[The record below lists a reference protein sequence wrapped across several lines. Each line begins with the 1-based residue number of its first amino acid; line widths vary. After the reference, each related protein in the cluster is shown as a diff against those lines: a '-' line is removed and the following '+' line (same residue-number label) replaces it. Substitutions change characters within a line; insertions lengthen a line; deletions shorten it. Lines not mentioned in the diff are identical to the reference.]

1 MKTLWIEAAGLL
13 STVQDAGRYGFQDK
27 GVPVSGAMDR
37 VALELGNLL
46 LGNNPGAAALEI
58 FSGGFRARFL
68 TDVFFAVTGFDP
80 EVQLNGSPIDRW
92 TPHLARAG
100 DVVSIKAGGMGLWH
114 YLCLAGGIDVPTV
127 LGSRSTYLRG
137 QFGGLEG
144 RALRQG
150 DVLETETSVVPT
162 LLEPIPEN
170 LRPAY
175 APHPTVRVVLGPQT
189 EAFSQDAL
197 EAFLGNPYHV
207 TPRSDRM
214 GMMLQG
220 PRIKHSGAPD
230 VISEGLA
237 LGAIQVPGEGLP
249 FVLLADRPTTG
260 GYAKIATVL
269 SCDLPLL
276 VQTAPGRSVRF
287 QAIDL
292 WEAREIHLKRAY
304 RIRRFF
310 EILRQGGIS
319 AHDDRHQL

>member
-1 MKTLWIEAAGLL
+1 MKTLRIEEAGLL

-37 VALELGNLL
+37 AALELGNLL
-46 LGNNPGAAALEI
+46 LGNDPGAAALEI
-58 FSGGFRARFL
+58 FSGGFRVRFL
-68 TDVFFAVTGFDP
+68 TDVVFAVTGFDP
-80 EVQLNGSPIDRW
+80 EVRLNGLSVALW
-92 TPHLARAG
+92 TPYAARAG
-100 DVVSIKAGGMGLWH
+100 DVVSVEPGSMGLWH
-114 YLCLAGGIDVPTV
+114 YLCLTGGIDVPTV

-137 QFGGLEG
+137 HFGGLEG
-144 RALRQG
+144 RALRRG
-150 DVLETETSVVPT
+150 DVLETETSVGRTPSGP
-162 LLEPIPEN
+162 LPES

-175 APHPTVRVVLGPQT
+175 EPHPTVRVVLGPQM
-189 EAFSQDAL
+189 EAFSREAL
-197 EAFLGNPYHV
+197 DAFLGAPYHV

-214 GMMLQG
+214 GMMLDG
-220 PRIKHSGAPD
+220 PRIKHRESPD

-237 LGAIQVPGEGLP
+237 FGAIQVPGEGLP

-269 SCDLPLL
+269 SCDIPLL

-292 WEAREIHLKRAY
+292 WEAREIHLKRAF

-310 EILRQGGIS
+310 ETPRQGGP
-319 AHDDRHQL
+319 